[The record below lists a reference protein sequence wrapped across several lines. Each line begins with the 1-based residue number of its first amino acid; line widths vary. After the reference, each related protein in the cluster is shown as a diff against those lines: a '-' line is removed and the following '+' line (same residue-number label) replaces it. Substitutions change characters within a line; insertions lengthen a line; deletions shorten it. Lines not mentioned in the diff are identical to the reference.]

1 MSNGLDP
8 DQDRHYFTR
17 DLGPIICKGHQQT
30 IKAAT
35 NKGRVRGLIEIL
47 TLAYVATLST
57 TRDQTSE
64 FIPVGASNIT
74 EIMFKEFIS

>member
-1 MSNGLDP
+1 M
-8 DQDRHYFTR
+8 T
-17 DLGPIICKGHQQT
+17 KV
-30 IKAAT
+30 AT
-35 NKGRVRGLIEIL
+35 NKGRVRGLIKIL

-74 EIMFKEFIS
+74 EIVFKEYIFYHMTLRLGVI